1 MKKYSYVLSLLILSM
16 MLNYQAQSQNTDNP
30 FFKEW
35 ETPHQTP
42 PFGEIQAE
50 HFLPAYEEG
59 IRLQNLEFDAI
70 VNNQENPTFDNTIS
84 AIEKSGQLLT
94 KVNKVFSSL
103 NGTDTDDEMQKIAE
117 QNTAMLSKHI
127 DDFYLNE
134 ELFKRIKVLYD
145 QKESLNLTTE
155 QSRVLANYYIDFVRG
170 GANLN
175 DEGKEQLRKINDELS
190 QLVLK
195 FGDNVRK
202 ENNKFELIV
211 ERTEDLAGLPD
222 ASIQAAKEK
231 AEAKGYNGKWLF
243 TIDKPTLI
251 PFLQFSEKRDLREK
265 MYKAYMNRGNNDD
278 ELDNKKI
285 FSRIVVL
292 RVEKAN
298 LLGFKTYSDFVL
310 QKKMA
315 KTPENVYSFLNDIWN
330 PTVIK
335 IKSEVEAIQKII
347 DAEGG
352 KFSLEPWD
360 WWYYAEKVKKEKYAL
375 DEEMLRPYFKLENV
389 ITGVFAVAHKLWGLQ
404 FILRDDIQVYNPEV
418 KVFEVKEADG
428 KHIGILYTDYFPRAG
443 KTNGAWCGDFRGQ
456 SNMDGNF
463 ITPLVTNVGNF
474 SKPTSDKPALI
485 SLDEV
490 RTLFHEFGHAL
501 HVLFQNVTYP
511 SAGSVP
517 SDFVELPSQIMEK
530 WAMQPEVLKMYAKHY
545 ETGEIIPQE
554 LIDKIDNSR
563 FFNQG
568 FETLE
573 YIAASLLDMDWHVI
587 TDTEERDVM
596 QFEKESITKMGLI
609 PQIWPRY
616 LTTNFIHIAT
626 WGYESGYYSYLW
638 SAVLDADAF
647 ESFME
652 TSLFDKANAESF
664 RNYILA
670 KGGSEDPMELYIKFK
685 GRKPKV
691 DALLKNRGLDQ

>member
-1 MKKYSYVLSLLILSM
+1 MNKFLCLLSIFVFMLIINLS
-16 MLNYQAQSQNTDNP
+16 AQDSDNP
-30 FFKEW
+30 FFTEW
-35 ETPHQTP
+35 KTPFQTP
-42 PFGEIQAE
+42 PFSQIKQD

-59 IRLQNLEFDAI
+59 IKQQNLEFEAI
-70 VNNQENPTFDNTIS
+70 VSNSEMPTFENTIE
-84 AIEKSGQLLT
+84 AIEKSGQLLI

-117 QNTAMLSKHI
+117 KSTAMMSKHI

-134 ELFKRIKVLYD
+134 KLFQRIKTLYD
-145 QKESLNLTTE
+145 EKETLNLTTE
-155 QSRVLANYYIDFVRG
+155 QGRVLENYYIDFVRG
-170 GANLN
+170 GANL
-175 DEGKEQLRKINDELS
+175 DEEGKEKLRKINDELS

-202 ENNKFELIV
+202 ENNKFELIIDK
-211 ERTEDLAGLPD
+211 EQDLAGLPE
-222 ASIQAAKEK
+222 ASVQAAKEK
-231 AEAKGYNGKWLF
+231 AEAKGLTGKWLF
-243 TIDKPTLI
+243 TIDKPTLL
-251 PFLQFSEKRDLREK
+251 PFLQFSENRALREK

-298 LLGFKTYSDFVL
+298 LLGFNTYSDFVL
-310 QKKMA
+310 QKKMS
-315 KTPENVYSFLNDIWN
+315 KTPDNVYSFLNEIWT
-330 PTVIK
+330 PTVK
-335 IKSEVEAIQKII
+335 RAQSEVVEMQKII

-352 KFSLEPWD
+352 KFKLEPWD

-389 ITGVFAVAHKLWGLQ
+389 IDGVFQVSTKLWGLQ
-404 FILRDDIQVYNPEV
+404 FVERNDIEVYNPEV
-418 KVFEVKEADG
+418 KVFEVKESDG

-456 SNMDGNF
+456 SNMDGKYL
-463 ITPLVTNVGNF
+463 TPLVTNVGNF
-474 SKPTSDKPALI
+474 SKPTSEVPALI

-501 HVLFQNVTYP
+501 HVLFQNVNYP

-517 SDFVELPSQIMEK
+517 SDFVELPSQIMEN

-545 ETGEIIPQE
+545 KTGETIPQE
-554 LIDKIDNSR
+554 LIDKIDNSKY
-563 FFNQG
+563 FNQG

-573 YIAASLLDMDWHVI
+573 YIAASLLDMDWHVV
-587 TDTEERDVM
+587 TDTNEMDVA
-596 QFEKESITKMGLI
+596 QFEKASIAKMGLI
-609 PQIWPRY
+609 PQILPRY

-638 SAVLDADAF
+638 SAVLDSDAF

-652 TSLFDKANAESF
+652 NGFFDKATAESF
-664 RNYILA
+664 RQNILS
-670 KGGSEDPMELYIKFK
+670 KGGSEDPMELYVKFK
-685 GRKPKV
+685 GKKPSV
-691 DALLKNRGLDQ
+691 DALLKKRGLN

>member
-1 MKKYSYVLSLLILSM
+1 MNKYLCLPFIFVFMLIINLPVK
-16 MLNYQAQSQNTDNP
+16 AQDSDNP
-30 FFKEW
+30 FFSEW
-35 ETPHQTP
+35 KTPYQTP
-42 PFGEIQAE
+42 PFSQIKHE
-50 HFLPAYEEG
+50 HYLTAYEEG
-59 IRLQNLEFDAI
+59 IKLQNLEFDAI
-70 VNNQENPTFDNTIS
+70 VNDQDKPTFENTIE

-117 QNTAMLSKHI
+117 KATAMLSKHT
-127 DDFYLNE
+127 DDFYLNDK
-134 ELFKRIKVLYD
+134 LFQRIKILYD
-145 QKESLNLTTE
+145 EKENLNLTTE
-155 QSRVLANYYIDFVRG
+155 QSRVLENYYIDFVRG

-175 DEGKEQLRKINDELS
+175 EADKEKLRKINDELS

-211 ERTEDLAGLPD
+211 DKEDDLAGLPET
-222 ASIQAAKEK
+222 SIQAAKEK
-231 AEAKGYNGKWLF
+231 ADTKGLTGKWLF

-265 MYKAYMNRGNNDD
+265 MYRAYMNRGNNND

-315 KTPENVYSFLNDIWN
+315 KTPDNVYSFLNEIWK
-330 PTVIK
+330 PTVQRA
-335 IKSEVEAIQKII
+335 KSEAAEMQKII

-352 KFSLEPWD
+352 KFNLEPWD
-360 WWYYAEKVKKEKYAL
+360 WWFYAERVKKEKYAL

-389 ITGVFAVAHKLWGLQ
+389 IDGVFQVSTKLWGLQ
-404 FILRDDIQVYNPEV
+404 FVERKDIEVYNPEV

-456 SNMDGNF
+456 SNMNSNY

-474 SKPTSDKPALI
+474 SKPTSDVPALI

-511 SAGSVP
+511 TAGSVP
-517 SDFVELPSQIMEK
+517 SDFVELPSQIMEN

-545 ETGEIIPQE
+545 KTDETIPQE
-554 LIDKIDNSR
+554 LIDKIDNSKY
-563 FFNQG
+563 FNQG

-587 TDTEERDVM
+587 TDTEEKDVA
-596 QFEKESITKMGLI
+596 QFEKASIERMGLI

-638 SAVLDADAF
+638 SAVLDSDAF
-647 ESFME
+647 KSFME
-652 TSLFDKANAESF
+652 NGLFDEATAKSF
-664 RNYILA
+664 RNYILS
-670 KGGSEDPMELYIKFK
+670 KGGSEDPMESYVKFK
-685 GRKPKV
+685 GRKPTV
-691 DALLKNRGLDQ
+691 EALLKKRGLN

>member
-1 MKKYSYVLSLLILSM
+1 MKKYFYLLNVLLFSFTF
-16 MLNYQAQSQNTDNP
+16 NHQAQTIDAENP

-35 ETPHQTP
+35 KTPFQTP
-42 PFGEIQAE
+42 PFSEIKHE

-59 IRLQNLEFDAI
+59 IKLQNLEFEAI
-70 VNNQENPTFDNTIS
+70 ITNSDKPTFENTI
-84 AIEKSGQLLT
+84 AALEKSGQLLT
-94 KVNKVFSSL
+94 TVNKVFSSL

-117 QNTAMLSKHI
+117 QSTAMMSKHI
-127 DDFYLNE
+127 NDFYLNE
-134 ELFKRIKVLYD
+134 KLFERIKTLYD
-145 QKESLNLTTE
+145 EKEKLNLTTE
-155 QSRVLANYYIDFVRG
+155 QSRVLENYYIDFVRG
-170 GANLN
+170 GANLSN
-175 DEGKEQLRKINDELS
+175 EGKEQLRKINDELS

-211 ERTEDLAGLPD
+211 DNEKDLAGLPD

-231 AEAKGYNGKWLF
+231 AEAKGLDGKWLF

-251 PFLQFSEKRDLREK
+251 PFLQFSENRTLREK
-265 MYKAYMNRGNNDD
+265 MYKAYMNRGNNND
-278 ELDNKKI
+278 ELDNKEI
-285 FSRIVVL
+285 FSRITIL

-298 LLGFKTYSDFVL
+298 LLGYKTYSDFVL

-315 KTPENVYSFLNDIWN
+315 KTPDNVYSFLNDIWK
-330 PTVIK
+330 PTVLK
-335 IKSEVEAIQKII
+335 AKSEVEEMQKII

-352 KFSLEPWD
+352 NFNLEPWD

-375 DEEMLRPYFKLENV
+375 DEVMLRPYFQLENV
-389 ITGVFAVAHKLWGLQ
+389 ISGVFAVSTKLWGLQ
-404 FILRDDIQVYNPEV
+404 FIERTDIQIYNPEV

-456 SNMDGNF
+456 SNMDGNY

-511 SAGSVP
+511 SAASVP
-517 SDFVELPSQIMEK
+517 SDFVELPSQIMEN

-554 LIDKIDNSR
+554 LIDKIDNSKY
-563 FFNQG
+563 FNQG

-587 TDTEERDVM
+587 TDTEERDVA
-596 QFEKESITKMGLI
+596 QFEKESIEKMGLI
-609 PQIWPRY
+609 PQVWPRY

-647 ESFME
+647 EAFME
-652 TSLFDKANAESF
+652 KGLFDKATAESF
-664 RNYILA
+664 RKNILS
-670 KGGSEDPMELYIKFK
+670 KGGSEDPMELYTKFR
-685 GRKPKV
+685 GRKPTV
-691 DALLKNRGLDQ
+691 DALLKNRGLK

>member
-1 MKKYSYVLSLLILSM
+1 ML
-16 MLNYQAQSQNTDNP
+16 MLNINFSVQAQNTDNP
-30 FFKEW
+30 FFQEW
-35 ETPHQTP
+35 KTPFQTP
-42 PFGEIQAE
+42 PFKEIKQE
-50 HFLPAYEEG
+50 HFLPAFEEG
-59 IRLQNLEFDAI
+59 INQQNAEIEA
-70 VNNQENPTFDNTIS
+70 VVTNQEKPDFENTIT
-84 AIEKSGQLLT
+84 AIEKSGELLT
-94 KVNKVFSSL
+94 KVMKVFGSL
-103 NGTDTDDEMQKIAE
+103 NSTDTDDEMQKIAE
-117 QNTAMLSKHI
+117 KSTSMLSKHI

-134 ELFKRIKVLYD
+134 KLFQRIKTIYD
-145 QKESLNLTTE
+145 EKENLNFTTE
-155 QSRVLANYYIDFVRG
+155 QSRVLENYYLDFVRG
-170 GANLN
+170 GANLSE
-175 DEGKEQLRKINDELS
+175 DEKERLRNINDELS

-202 ENNKFELIV
+202 DNNKFELIV
-211 ERTEDLAGLPD
+211 ENEEDLAGLPEV
-222 ASIQAAKEK
+222 SIQAAKEK
-231 AEAKGYNGKWLF
+231 AEAKGLTGNWLF
-243 TIDKPTLI
+243 TIDKPSLL

-265 MYKAYMNRGNNDD
+265 MYRAYMNRGNNND

-285 FSRIVVL
+285 FSRIIVL

-298 LLGFKTYSDFVL
+298 LLGYKTYSDFVL

-315 KTPENVYSFLNDIWN
+315 KTPDNVYSFLNDIWN
-330 PTVIK
+330 PTLK
-335 IKSEVEAIQKII
+335 KAKSEVEEMQKII

-352 KFSLEPWD
+352 NFNLEPWD

-389 ITGVFAVAHKLWGLQ
+389 IDGVFAVSSKLWGLQ
-404 FILRDDIQVYNPEV
+404 FVERDDIQVYNTEV
-418 KVFEVKEADG
+418 KVFEVKEANG
-428 KHIGILYTDYFPRAG
+428 KHIGILYADYFPRAG

-456 SNMDGNF
+456 SNIDGKY

-474 SKPTSDKPALI
+474 SKPTSDMPALI

-517 SDFVELPSQIMEK
+517 SDFVELPSQIMEN

-545 ETGEIIPQE
+545 QTGEIIPQE
-554 LIDKIDNSR
+554 LIDKIDNSKY
-563 FFNQG
+563 FNQG

-587 TDTEERDVM
+587 TDTSEKDVS
-596 QFEKESITKMGLI
+596 QFEKESIKKMGLI
-609 PQIWPRY
+609 SEIWPRY

-638 SAVLDADAF
+638 SAVLDSDAF

-652 TSLFDKANAESF
+652 NGLFDKATADSF
-664 RNYILA
+664 RENILS
-670 KGGSEDPMELYIKFK
+670 KGGSEEPMELYVKFK
-685 GRKPKV
+685 GRKPTV
-691 DALLKNRGLDQ
+691 DALLKKRGLN

>member
-1 MKKYSYVLSLLILSM
+1 MKKYFYLFSLLILSFTFV
-16 MLNYQAQSQNTDNP
+16 LQAQTENTDNP

-35 ETPHQTP
+35 KTPFQTP
-42 PFGEIQAE
+42 PFSEIKNE
-50 HFLPAYEEG
+50 HFLLAFEEG
-59 IRLQNLEFDAI
+59 IKQQNAEFEAI
-70 VNNQENPTFDNTIS
+70 VNNQDKPSFENTIV
-84 AIEKSGQLLT
+84 AIEKSGELLN

-103 NGTDTDDEMQKIAE
+103 NSTDTDDEMQKIAE
-117 QNTAMLSKHI
+117 KSTSMLSKHI

-134 ELFKRIKVLYD
+134 KLFERIKTLYNE
-145 QKESLNLTTE
+145 KETLNLTTE
-155 QSRVLANYYIDFVRG
+155 QNRVLENYYLDFVRG

-175 DEGKEQLRKINDELS
+175 AEEKEKLRKINDELS

-211 ERTEDLAGLPD
+211 DKQEDLAGLYD
-222 ASIQAAKEK
+222 ASVQAAKEK
-231 AEAKGYNGKWLF
+231 ADAKGLEGKWLF

-251 PFLQFSEKRDLREK
+251 PFLQFAENRDLREK
-265 MYKAYMNRGNNDD
+265 MYRAYMNRGNNND

-285 FSRIVVL
+285 LARIMVL

-298 LLGFKTYSDFVL
+298 LLGYKTYSDFVL

-315 KTPENVYSFLNDIWN
+315 KTPENVYSFLNDIWK
-330 PTVIK
+330 PTTK
-335 IKSEVEAIQKII
+335 KAKSEVADMQKII

-352 KFSLEPWD
+352 NFNLEPWD

-389 ITGVFAVAHKLWGLQ
+389 IDGVFAVASKLWGLQ
-404 FILRDDIQVYNPEV
+404 FIERNDIEVYNPEV

-428 KHIGILYTDYFPRAG
+428 KHIGILYVDYFPRAG
-443 KTNGAWCGDFRGQ
+443 KTNGAWCGDFRSQ
-456 SNMDGNF
+456 SNMDNDY

-485 SLDEV
+485 SIDEV

-501 HVLFQNVTYP
+501 HVLLQNVTYP
-511 SAGSVP
+511 SAASVP
-517 SDFVELPSQIMEK
+517 SDFVELPSQIMEN

-545 ETGEIIPQE
+545 ETGEIIPSE

-573 YIAASLLDMDWHVI
+573 YIAASLLDMDWHTI
-587 TDTEERDVM
+587 TDTVEKNVT
-596 QFEKESITKMGLI
+596 QFEKESILKMGLI

-616 LTTNFIHIAT
+616 LSTNFIHIAT

-638 SAVLDADAF
+638 SAVLDSDAF
-647 ESFME
+647 ESFVE
-652 TSLFDKANAESF
+652 TSLFDKAIATSF
-664 RNYILA
+664 RENILS

-685 GRKPKV
+685 GRKPMV
-691 DALLKNRGLDQ
+691 DALLKKRGLN

>member
-1 MKKYSYVLSLLILSM
+1 MLVINLS
-16 MLNYQAQSQNTDNP
+16 AQDSDNP
-30 FFKEW
+30 FFDEW
-35 ETPHQTP
+35 KTPYQTP
-42 PFGEIQAE
+42 PFSQIKHE

-59 IRLQNLEFDAI
+59 IKLQNQEFDAI
-70 VNNQENPTFDNTIS
+70 INNPEAPTFENTIE

-117 QNTAMLSKHI
+117 KSTAMMSKHL
-127 DDFYLNE
+127 DDFYLNDK
-134 ELFKRIKVLYD
+134 LFKRIKILYEE
-145 QKESLNLTTE
+145 KGNLNLTTE
-155 QSRVLANYYIDFVRG
+155 QNRVLENYHIDFVRG

-175 DEGKEQLRKINDELS
+175 EEEKAKLRIINEELS

-202 ENNKFELIV
+202 ENNKFELIIDK
-211 ERTEDLAGLPD
+211 EDDLAGLPET
-222 ASIQAAKEK
+222 SIQAGKEK
-231 AEAKGYNGKWLF
+231 AEAKGLYGKWLF

-251 PFLQFSEKRDLREK
+251 PFLQFSEKRNLREK
-265 MYKAYMNRGNNDD
+265 MYKAYMNRGNNND

-285 FSRIVVL
+285 FSRIIVL

-298 LLGFKTYSDFVL
+298 LLGFNTYSDFVL
-310 QKKMA
+310 QNKMA
-315 KTPENVYSFLNDIWN
+315 KTPDNVYTFLNEIWK
-330 PTVIK
+330 PTLK
-335 IKSEVEAIQKII
+335 HAQSEVSEMQKII
-347 DAEGG
+347 DDEGG
-352 KFSLEPWD
+352 EFNLEPWD

-389 ITGVFAVAHKLWGLQ
+389 IDGVFKVSTRLWGLQ
-404 FILRDDIQVYNPEV
+404 FVERNDIEDYNPEV

-428 KHIGILYTDYFPRAG
+428 KHIGILYIDYFPRAG

-456 SNMDGNF
+456 SNMDGNYM
-463 ITPLVTNVGNF
+463 TPLVTNVGNF
-474 SKPTSDKPALI
+474 SKPTSDVPALI

-517 SDFVELPSQIMEK
+517 SDFVELPSQIMEN
-530 WAMQPEVLKMYAKHY
+530 WAMQPEVLKMYARHY
-545 ETGEIIPQE
+545 QTGETIPEE
-554 LIDKIDNSR
+554 LIEKIDNSKY
-563 FFNQG
+563 FNQG

-587 TDTEERDVM
+587 TDTEEKDVA
-596 QFEKESITKMGLI
+596 QFEKESIEKMGLI

-638 SAVLDADAF
+638 SAVLDSDAF

-652 TSLFDKANAESF
+652 NGLFDKATAESF
-664 RNYILA
+664 RTNILS
-670 KGGSEDPMELYIKFK
+670 KGGSEDPMDLYVEFK
-685 GRKPKV
+685 GRKPTV
-691 DALLKNRGLDQ
+691 DALLAKRGLNN

>member
-1 MKKYSYVLSLLILSM
+1 MNKFLCLLSIFIFMLINNLS
-16 MLNYQAQSQNTDNP
+16 AQDSDNP
-30 FFKEW
+30 FFTEW
-35 ETPHQTP
+35 KTPFQTP
-42 PFGEIQAE
+42 PFSQIQHE

-59 IRLQNLEFDAI
+59 IKQQNLEFEAI
-70 VNNQENPTFDNTIS
+70 VSNSEMPTFENTIE
-84 AIEKSGQLLT
+84 AIEKSGQLLI

-117 QNTAMLSKHI
+117 KSTAMMSKHI

-134 ELFKRIKVLYD
+134 KLFQRIKTLYD
-145 QKESLNLTTE
+145 EKETLNLTTE
-155 QSRVLANYYIDFVRG
+155 QGRVLENYYIDFVRG
-170 GANLN
+170 GANL
-175 DEGKEQLRKINDELS
+175 DEEGKEKLRKINDELS

-202 ENNKFELIV
+202 ENNKFELIIDK
-211 ERTEDLAGLPD
+211 EQDLAGLPE
-222 ASIQAAKEK
+222 ASVQAAKEK
-231 AEAKGYNGKWLF
+231 AEAKGLTGKWLF
-243 TIDKPTLI
+243 TIDKPTLL
-251 PFLQFSEKRDLREK
+251 PFLQFSENRALREK

-285 FSRIVVL
+285 FSKIVVL

-310 QKKMA
+310 QKKMS
-315 KTPENVYSFLNDIWN
+315 KTPDNVYSFLNEIWK
-330 PTVIK
+330 PTVK
-335 IKSEVEAIQKII
+335 RAQSEVVEMQKII

-352 KFSLEPWD
+352 KFNLEPWD

-389 ITGVFAVAHKLWGLQ
+389 IDGVFKVSTKLWGLQ
-404 FILRDDIQVYNPEV
+404 FVERDDIEVYNPEV
-418 KVFEVKEADG
+418 KVFEVKESDG

-456 SNMDGNF
+456 SNMDGKYL
-463 ITPLVTNVGNF
+463 TPLVTNVGNF
-474 SKPTSDKPALI
+474 SKPTSDVPALI

-511 SAGSVP
+511 YAGSVP

-530 WAMQPEVLKMYAKHY
+530 WAMQPEVLQMYAKHY
-545 ETGEIIPQE
+545 KTGEAIPQE
-554 LIDKIDNSR
+554 LIEKIDNSKY
-563 FFNQG
+563 FNQG

-587 TDTEERDVM
+587 TETSEKDVA
-596 QFEKESITKMGLI
+596 QFEKSSIEKMGLI

-652 TSLFDKANAESF
+652 NGLFDKSTADSF
-664 RNYILA
+664 RKNILS
-670 KGGSEDPMELYIKFK
+670 KGGSEDPMELYVKFK
-685 GRKPKV
+685 GRKPSV
-691 DALLKNRGLDQ
+691 DALLKNRGLN

>member
-1 MKKYSYVLSLLILSM
+1 MKKFFYLLSLLL
-16 MLNYQAQSQNTDNP
+16 LLFTFALQAQIENTDNP
-30 FFKEW
+30 FFNEW
-35 ETPHQTP
+35 KTPFQTP
-42 PFGEIQAE
+42 PFNEIKKE
-50 HFLPAYEEG
+50 HFLPAFEEG
-59 IRLQNLEFDAI
+59 IKQQNAEFEAI
-70 VNNQENPTFDNTIS
+70 VNNQDKPSFENTIV
-84 AIEKSGQLLT
+84 AIEKSGELLN

-117 QNTAMLSKHI
+117 RSTSLISKHI

-134 ELFKRIKVLYD
+134 KLFQRIKTLYNE
-145 QKESLNLTTE
+145 KEILSLTTE
-155 QSRVLANYYIDFVRG
+155 QNRVLENYYVDFVRG
-170 GANLN
+170 GANLSK
-175 DEGKEQLRKINDELS
+175 EEKEQLRKINDELS
-190 QLVLK
+190 QLILK

-202 ENNKFELIV
+202 ENNKYELIV
-211 ERTEDLAGLPD
+211 DRTEELAGLPD

-231 AEAKGYNGKWLF
+231 ADAKGLQGKWLF

-251 PFLQFSEKRDLREK
+251 PFLQFSENRALREK
-265 MYKAYMNRGNNDD
+265 MYRAYMNRGNNND

-285 FSRIVVL
+285 FSRIIVL

-315 KTPENVYSFLNDIWN
+315 KTPENVYSFLNDIWK
-330 PTVIK
+330 PTTK
-335 IKSEVEAIQKII
+335 RAKSEVADMQKLI

-352 KFSLEPWD
+352 KFNLEPWD

-389 ITGVFAVAHKLWGLQ
+389 IDGVFAVATKLWGLQ
-404 FILRDDIQVYNPEV
+404 FVERNDIEVYNPEV

-456 SNMDGNF
+456 SNIDGHY

-501 HVLFQNVTYP
+501 HVLLQNVTYP
-511 SAGSVP
+511 SAASVP
-517 SDFVELPSQIMEK
+517 SDFVELPSQIMEN

-545 ETGEIIPQE
+545 ETNEIIPQE
-554 LIDKIDNSR
+554 LIDKIDNSK

-587 TDTEERDVM
+587 TDTVEKDVA
-596 QFEKESITKMGLI
+596 QFEKESILKMDLI

-638 SAVLDADAF
+638 AAVLDSDAF
-647 ESFME
+647 EAFME
-652 TSLFDKANAESF
+652 ISLFDNAIAESF
-664 RNYILA
+664 RRNILE
-670 KGGSEDPMELYIKFK
+670 KGGSEDPMELYIKFR
-685 GRKPKV
+685 GRKPMV
-691 DALLKNRGLDQ
+691 DALLKKRGLN

>member
-1 MKKYSYVLSLLILSM
+1 MKKYFYILSLFILIFPF
-16 MLNYQAQSQNTDNP
+16 NQQAQTQNTDNP
-30 FFKEW
+30 FYNEW
-35 ETPHQTP
+35 KTPFQTP
-42 PFGEIQAE
+42 PFSEIKHE
-50 HFLPAYEEG
+50 HFLPVFEEG
-59 IRLQNLEFDAI
+59 IKQQNLEFATV
-70 VNNQENPTFDNTIS
+70 VNNEDRPTFENTIT
-84 AIEKSGQLLT
+84 AIEKSGELLT
-94 KVNKVFSSL
+94 KVTKVFGSL

-117 QNTAMLSKHI
+117 QSTTMLSKHI
-127 DDFYLNE
+127 DDFYMNE
-134 ELFKRIKVLYD
+134 KLFQRIKTLYN
-145 QKESLNLTTE
+145 ERETLNLTIE
-155 QSRVLANYYIDFVRG
+155 QNRVLEDYYINFVRG

-175 DEGKEQLRKINDELS
+175 EEEKEQLRKINDELS

-195 FGDNVRK
+195 YGDNVRK

-211 ERTEDLAGLPD
+211 DKQEDLAGLPD

-231 AEAKGYNGKWLF
+231 ADAKGLQGKWLF

-251 PFLQFSEKRDLREK
+251 PFLQFSENRDLREK
-265 MYKAYMNRGNNDD
+265 MYKAYMNRGNNND

-285 FSRIVVL
+285 FSRIIVL
-292 RVEKAN
+292 RVEKAH
-298 LLGFKTYSDFVL
+298 LLGYKTYSDFVL

-315 KTPENVYSFLNDIWN
+315 KTPDNVYSFLNDIKK
-330 PTVIK
+330 PTTEK
-335 IKSEVEAIQKII
+335 AKSEVVEMQKII
-347 DAEGG
+347 DAEGE
-352 KFSLEPWD
+352 KFNLEPWD

-389 ITGVFAVAHKLWGLQ
+389 IDGAFAVSTKLWGLQ
-404 FILRDDIQVYNPEV
+404 FVERTDIQIYNPEV

-443 KTNGAWCGDFRGQ
+443 KTNGAWCGDFRSQ
-456 SNMDGNF
+456 SNMNGNY
-463 ITPLVTNVGNF
+463 ITALVTNVGNF

-511 SAGSVP
+511 SAASVP
-517 SDFVELPSQIMEK
+517 SDFVELPSQIMEN

-554 LIDKIDNSR
+554 LIDKIDNTR

-587 TDTEERDVM
+587 ADTVKRDVP
-596 QFEKESITKMGLI
+596 QFEKESILKMGLI
-609 PQIWPRY
+609 QQIWPRY
-616 LTTNFIHIAT
+616 LSTNFIHIAT

-638 SAVLDADAF
+638 SAVLDSDAF

-652 TSLFDKANAESF
+652 NGLFDKATAESF
-664 RNYILA
+664 RKNILA
-670 KGGSEDPMELYIKFK
+670 KGGSEDPMEQYIKFK
-685 GRKPKV
+685 GRKPTV
-691 DALLKNRGLDQ
+691 DALLKKRGLN

>member
-1 MKKYSYVLSLLILSM
+1 MITI
-16 MLNYQAQSQNTDNP
+16 NDQAQSQNTDNP
-30 FFKEW
+30 FFKNW
-35 ETPHQTP
+35 ETPFQTP
-42 PFGEIQAE
+42 PFNEIKTE
-50 HFLPAYEEG
+50 HYLPAYEEG
-59 IRLQNLEFDAI
+59 IRLQNLEFEAI
-70 VNNQENPTFDNTIS
+70 VNNQDKPTFENTIT
-84 AIEKSGQLLT
+84 AIEKSGQLLV

-103 NGTDTDDEMQKIAE
+103 NSTDTDDAMQKIAE
-117 QNTAMLSKHI
+117 TSTSMLSKHI

-134 ELFKRIKVLYD
+134 KLFERIKKLYD
-145 QKESLNLTTE
+145 ERESLNLTTE
-155 QSRVLANYYIDFVRG
+155 QNRVLENYYIDFVRG
-170 GANLN
+170 GANLSA
-175 DEGKEQLRKINDELS
+175 EEKEQLRKINDELS

-202 ENNKFELIV
+202 ENNKFELIIKQK
-211 ERTEDLAGLPD
+211 EDLAGLPD
-222 ASIQAAKEK
+222 ATIQAAKEK
-231 AEAKGYNGKWLF
+231 ADAKGYTGQWLF

-251 PFLQFSEKRDLREK
+251 PFLQYSENRQLREI
-265 MYKAYMNRGNNDD
+265 MYKAYMNRGNNND
-278 ELDNKKI
+278 ELDNKNI

-298 LLGFKTYSDFVL
+298 LLGYKTYSDFIL

-315 KTPENVYSFLNDIWN
+315 KTPENVYTFLNDIWN
-330 PTVIK
+330 PTVLK
-335 IKSEVEAIQKII
+335 AKSEVEEMQKII

-389 ITGVFAVAHKLWGLQ
+389 IVGVFAVSNKLWGLQ
-404 FILRDDIQVYNPEV
+404 FVKRDDIQVYNPEV
-418 KVFEVKEADG
+418 IVFEVKEADG
-428 KHIGILYTDYFPRAG
+428 KHIGILYIDYFPRAG
-443 KTNGAWCGDFRGQ
+443 KTNGAWCGDFRSQ
-456 SNMDGNF
+456 SNMDANY

-474 SKPTSDKPALI
+474 SKPTSDKPALL

-501 HVLFQNVTYP
+501 HSLFQNVIYP
-511 SAGSVP
+511 SAATVP
-517 SDFVELPSQIMEK
+517 SDFVELPSQIMEN

-545 ETGEIIPQE
+545 KTGEIIPQE

-573 YIAASLLDMDWHVI
+573 YIAASLLDMDWHII
-587 TDTEERDVM
+587 TETQEKDVV
-596 QFEKESITKMGLI
+596 QFERESITKMGLI

-638 SAVLDADAF
+638 SAVLDSDAF

-652 TSLFDKANAESF
+652 NGLFDQATAESF
-664 RNYILA
+664 RKNILS

-685 GRKPKV
+685 GRKPMV
-691 DALLKNRGLDQ
+691 DALLKKRGLN

>member
-1 MKKYSYVLSLLILSM
+1 MSKYLCIQSIFLFMLVINLS
-16 MLNYQAQSQNTDNP
+16 AQDSDNP
-30 FFKEW
+30 FFDEW
-35 ETPHQTP
+35 KTPYQTP
-42 PFGEIQAE
+42 PFSQIKHE

-59 IRLQNLEFDAI
+59 IKLQNQEFDAI
-70 VNNQENPTFDNTIS
+70 INNPEAPTFENTIE

-117 QNTAMLSKHI
+117 KSTAMMSKHL
-127 DDFYLNE
+127 DDFYLNDK
-134 ELFKRIKVLYD
+134 LFKRIKILYEE
-145 QKESLNLTTE
+145 KGNLNLTTE
-155 QSRVLANYYIDFVRG
+155 QNRVLENYHIDFVRG

-175 DEGKEQLRKINDELS
+175 EEEKAKLRIINEELS

-202 ENNKFELIV
+202 ENNKFELIIDK
-211 ERTEDLAGLPD
+211 EDDLAGLPET
-222 ASIQAAKEK
+222 SIQAGKEK
-231 AEAKGYNGKWLF
+231 AEAKGLYGKWLF

-251 PFLQFSEKRDLREK
+251 PFLQFSEKRNLREK
-265 MYKAYMNRGNNDD
+265 MYKAYMNRGNNND

-285 FSRIVVL
+285 FSRIIVL

-298 LLGFKTYSDFVL
+298 LLGFNTYSDFVL
-310 QKKMA
+310 QNKMA
-315 KTPENVYSFLNDIWN
+315 KTPDNVYTFLNEIWK
-330 PTVIK
+330 PTLK
-335 IKSEVEAIQKII
+335 HAQSEVSEMQKII
-347 DAEGG
+347 DDEGG
-352 KFSLEPWD
+352 EFNLEPWD

-389 ITGVFAVAHKLWGLQ
+389 IDGVFKVSTRLWGLQ
-404 FILRDDIQVYNPEV
+404 FVERNDIEDYNPEV

-428 KHIGILYTDYFPRAG
+428 KHIGILYIDYFPRAG

-456 SNMDGNF
+456 SNMDGNYM
-463 ITPLVTNVGNF
+463 TPLVTNVGNF
-474 SKPTSDKPALI
+474 SKPTSDVPALI

-517 SDFVELPSQIMEK
+517 SDFVELPSQIMEN
-530 WAMQPEVLKMYAKHY
+530 WAMQPEVLKMYARHY
-545 ETGEIIPQE
+545 QTGETIPEE
-554 LIDKIDNSR
+554 LIEKIDNSKY
-563 FFNQG
+563 FNQG

-587 TDTEERDVM
+587 TDTEEKDVA
-596 QFEKESITKMGLI
+596 QFEKESIEKMGLI

-638 SAVLDADAF
+638 SAVLDSDAF

-652 TSLFDKANAESF
+652 NGLFDKATAESF
-664 RNYILA
+664 RTNILS
-670 KGGSEDPMELYIKFK
+670 KGGSEDPMDLYVEFK
-685 GRKPKV
+685 GRKPTV
-691 DALLKNRGLDQ
+691 DALLAKRGLNN

>member
-1 MKKYSYVLSLLILSM
+1 MLIINLSA
-16 MLNYQAQSQNTDNP
+16 QAQNYENP
-30 FFKEW
+30 FFNEW
-35 ETPHQTP
+35 NTPYQSP
-42 PFGEIQAE
+42 PFNQIKHE
-50 HFLPAYEEG
+50 HFLPAFEEG
-59 IRLQNLEFDAI
+59 IKLQNLEFDAI
-70 VNNQENPTFDNTIS
+70 VSNQEKPTFENSIE

-103 NGTDTDDEMQKIAE
+103 NGTDTDDEMQVIAE
-117 QNTAMLSKHI
+117 KSTSMMSKHI

-134 ELFKRIKVLYD
+134 KIFQRIKILYD
-145 QKESLNLTTE
+145 EKNNLNLTTE
-155 QSRVLANYYIDFVRG
+155 QNRVLENYYIDFVRG
-170 GANLN
+170 GANL
-175 DEGKEQLRKINDELS
+175 DEEGKSKLRKINDELS

-211 ERTEDLAGLPD
+211 DDQADLSGLPET
-222 ASIQAAKEK
+222 SIQAAKEK
-231 AEAKGYNGKWLF
+231 AVAKNLAGKWLF

-251 PFLQFSEKRDLREK
+251 PFLQFSENRALREK
-265 MYKAYMNRGNNDD
+265 MYKAYMNRGNNND

-315 KTPENVYSFLNDIWN
+315 KTPDNVYSFLNEIWE
-330 PTVIK
+330 PTVQRA
-335 IKSEVEAIQKII
+335 KSEAEEMQKII
-347 DAEGG
+347 DTEGG
-352 KFSLEPWD
+352 KFNLEPWD
-360 WWYYAEKVKKEKYAL
+360 WWYYAEKVKKEKYEL

-389 ITGVFAVAHKLWGLQ
+389 IDGVFKVSTKLWGLQ
-404 FILRDDIQVYNPEV
+404 FEERNDIEVYNPEV

-443 KTNGAWCGDFRGQ
+443 KTSGAWCSDFRGQ
-456 SNMDGNF
+456 SNMNGNY
-463 ITPLVTNVGNF
+463 INPLVTNVGNF
-474 SKPTSDKPALI
+474 SKPTSDVPALI

-501 HVLFQNVTYP
+501 HVLFQNVTYQ

-517 SDFVELPSQIMEK
+517 SDFVELPSQIMEN

-545 ETGEIIPQE
+545 KTGETIPQE
-554 LIDKIDNSR
+554 LINKIDNSKY
-563 FFNQG
+563 FNQG

-587 TDTEERDVM
+587 TDTAEKDVA
-596 QFEKESITKMGLI
+596 QFEKASIEKMGLI

-616 LTTNFIHIAT
+616 LTSNFIHIAT

-638 SAVLDADAF
+638 SAVLDSDAF
-647 ESFME
+647 ELFVKNG
-652 TSLFDKANAESF
+652 LFDKATAESF
-664 RNYILA
+664 RENILS
-670 KGGSEDPMELYIKFK
+670 KGGSEDPMELYVKFK
-685 GRKPKV
+685 ERKPTV
-691 DALLKNRGLDQ
+691 NALLKKRGLN

>member
-1 MKKYSYVLSLLILSM
+1 MKKYFYLLSFLLIFFT
-16 MLNYQAQSQNTDNP
+16 LNIPAQVPDTNNP

-35 ETPHQTP
+35 KTPFQTP
-42 PFGEIQAE
+42 PFSEIKKE
-50 HFLPAYEEG
+50 HFLPAFEKGIEQQNEE
-59 IRLQNLEFDAI
+59 FAAI
-70 VNNQENPTFDNTIS
+70 VNNEVQPSFENTIV
-84 AIEKSGQLLT
+84 AIEKSGELLT
-94 KVNKVFSSL
+94 NVIKVFSSL

-117 QNTAMLSKHI
+117 KSTSMLSKHF

-134 ELFKRIKVLYD
+134 KLFQRIKTLYNE
-145 QKESLNLTTE
+145 KETLNLTTE
-155 QSRVLANYYIDFVRG
+155 QNRVLENYYLDFVRG

-175 DEGKEQLRKINDELS
+175 GEEKEKLRKINDELS

-211 ERTEDLAGLPD
+211 DKKEDLAGLPD

-231 AEAKGYNGKWLF
+231 AEAKGLKGKWLF

-251 PFLQFSEKRDLREK
+251 PFLQFAENRDLREK
-265 MYKAYMNRGNNDD
+265 MYRVYMNRGNNND

-285 FSRIVVL
+285 FSRIIVL

-298 LLGFKTYSDFVL
+298 LLGYKTYSDFVL

-315 KTPENVYSFLNDIWN
+315 KTPENVYSFLNDIWK
-330 PTVIK
+330 PTTK
-335 IKSEVEAIQKII
+335 RAKSEAADMQKLI

-352 KFSLEPWD
+352 KFNLEPWD

-389 ITGVFAVAHKLWGLQ
+389 IDGVFAVATKLWGLQ
-404 FILRDDIQVYNPEV
+404 FVERNDIEVYNPEV
-418 KVFEVKEADG
+418 NVFEVKEADG

-456 SNMDGNF
+456 SNINRHY

-501 HVLFQNVTYP
+501 HVLLQNVTYP
-511 SAGSVP
+511 SAASVP
-517 SDFVELPSQIMEK
+517 SDFVELPSQIMEN
-530 WAMQPEVLKMYAKHY
+530 WAMQPQVLKMYAKHY

-554 LIDKIDNSR
+554 LIDKIDNSK

-587 TDTEERDVM
+587 TDTVEKDVTK
-596 QFEKESITKMGLI
+596 FETESILKMGLI

-638 SAVLDADAF
+638 AAVLDSDAF
-647 ESFME
+647 EAFME
-652 TSLFDKANAESF
+652 TSLFEKAIAESF
-664 RNYILA
+664 RRNILE
-670 KGGSEDPMELYIKFK
+670 KGGSEDPMDLYIKFR
-685 GRKPKV
+685 GRKPMV
-691 DALLKNRGLDQ
+691 DALLKKRGLN

>member
-1 MKKYSYVLSLLILSM
+1 MKKHFLSLLIFML
-16 MLNYQAQSQNTDNP
+16 MLNINFSVQAQNNDNP
-30 FFKEW
+30 FSREW
-35 ETPHQTP
+35 KTPFQTP
-42 PFGEIQAE
+42 PFNEIKKE
-50 HFLPAYEEG
+50 HYLPAFEEG
-59 IRLQNLEFDAI
+59 INLQNTEFAVI
-70 VNNQENPTFDNTIS
+70 INNQDKTTFENTIT

-94 KVNKVFSSL
+94 KVTKVFSSL
-103 NGTDTDDEMQKIAE
+103 NGTDNDDEMQMIAE
-117 QNTAMLSKHI
+117 KSTSMLSKHI

-134 ELFKRIKVLYD
+134 KLFQRIKTIYD
-145 QKESLNLTTE
+145 EKEKLNLTTE
-155 QSRVLANYYIDFVRG
+155 QSRVLENYYLDFVRG
-170 GANLN
+170 GANL
-175 DEGKEQLRKINDELS
+175 DDKGKEKLRKINEELS
-190 QLVLK
+190 HLILR

-211 ERTEDLAGLPD
+211 ESEDDLAGLPD

-231 AEAKGYNGKWLF
+231 AEAKGFAGKWLF

-251 PFLQFSEKRDLREK
+251 PFLQFSEKRDLRER
-265 MYKAYMNRGNNDD
+265 MYRTYMNRGNNND

-298 LLGFKTYSDFVL
+298 LLGFSTYSDFVL

-315 KTPENVYSFLNDIWN
+315 KTPDNVYSFLTDIWK
-330 PTVIK
+330 PTVK
-335 IKSEVEAIQKII
+335 KSISEAEEMQKII
-347 DAEGG
+347 DTEEGD
-352 KFSLEPWD
+352 FNLQPWD

-375 DEEMLRPYFKLENV
+375 DEEMLRPYFKIENV
-389 ITGVFAVAHKLWGLQ
+389 IEGVFAVSSKLWGLQ
-404 FILRDDIQVYNPEV
+404 FVLRDDIQVYNPEV

-456 SNMDGNF
+456 SNIDGKY

-474 SKPTSDKPALI
+474 SKPTSDVPALI

-517 SDFVELPSQIMEK
+517 SDFVELPSQIMEN
-530 WAMQPEVLKMYAKHY
+530 WAMKPEVLKMYAKHY
-545 ETGEIIPQE
+545 KTGEPIPDE
-554 LIDKIDNSR
+554 LIRKIDNSKY
-563 FFNQG
+563 FNQG

-587 TDTEERDVM
+587 TETTEKDVA
-596 QFEKESITKMGLI
+596 QFEKELIKKMGLI

-638 SAVLDADAF
+638 SAVLDSDAF

-652 TSLFDKANAESF
+652 NGLFDKSTADSF
-664 RNYILA
+664 RENILS
-670 KGGSEDPMELYIKFK
+670 KGGSEEPMELYVKFK
-685 GRKPKV
+685 GRKPTV
-691 DALLKNRGLDQ
+691 DALLAKRGLN

>member
-1 MKKYSYVLSLLILSM
+1 MKKYFYFLPILLLSFIF
-16 MLNYQAQSQNTDNP
+16 NHKAQTIKAENP
-30 FFKEW
+30 FFNEW
-35 ETPHQTP
+35 KTPFQTP
-42 PFGEIQAE
+42 PFSEIKHE

-59 IRLQNLEFDAI
+59 IKQQNIEFETID
-70 VNNQENPTFDNTIS
+70 NNQEKPTFENTVV

-117 QNTAMLSKHI
+117 QSTTMLSKHI

-134 ELFKRIKVLYD
+134 KLFKRIKILYD
-145 QKESLNLTTE
+145 ERETLNLTTE
-155 QSRVLANYYIDFVRG
+155 QNRVLENYYIDFVRG

-175 DEGKEQLRKINDELS
+175 EEEKEQLRKINDELS

-202 ENNKFELIV
+202 ENNKFELILDN
-211 ERTEDLAGLPD
+211 EKDLAGLPD

-231 AEAKGYNGKWLF
+231 AEVKGLNGKWLF

-265 MYKAYMNRGNNDD
+265 MYKAYMNRGNNND
-278 ELDNKKI
+278 ELDNKKTL
-285 FSRIVVL
+285 SRIMVL

-298 LLGFKTYSDFVL
+298 LLGYKTYSEFVL

-315 KTPENVYSFLNDIWN
+315 KTPDNVYSFLNDIWK
-330 PTVIK
+330 PTSEK
-335 IKSEVEAIQKII
+335 AKSEVVEMQKII

-352 KFSLEPWD
+352 NFNLEPWD

-389 ITGVFAVAHKLWGLQ
+389 IDGAFAVATNLWGLQ
-404 FILRDDIQVYNPEV
+404 FVERTDIQVYNPEV

-456 SNMDGNF
+456 SNMDGNY

-511 SAGSVP
+511 SAASVP
-517 SDFVELPSQIMEK
+517 SDFVELPSQIMEN
-530 WAMQPEVLKMYAKHY
+530 WALQPEVLKMYAKHY
-545 ETGEIIPQE
+545 AIGEIIPQE
-554 LIDKIDNSR
+554 LIDKINNSR
-563 FFNQG
+563 YFNQG

-587 TDTEERDVM
+587 TDTAERDVA
-596 QFEKESITKMGLI
+596 QFDKASIEKMGLI

-616 LTTNFIHIAT
+616 LSTNFIHIAT

-638 SAVLDADAF
+638 SAVLDSDAF

-670 KGGSEDPMELYIKFK
+670 KGGSEDPMELYVKFK
-685 GRKPKV
+685 GRKPTV
-691 DALLKNRGLDQ
+691 DALLKNRGLN